1 MSSIVRDLITKP
13 VNDSLKW
20 FQNIQ
25 QWEIYYESIPLSTCL
40 QDQLIQ
46 FSSNVQVIGTAPWYN
61 QQWSI
66 LLAGLIF
73 YQIWIGPGNNGKLT
87 NKFLNNC
94 QNLNSLDEGTILK
107 WIWQVLDLMLDL
119 NLEFFAKE
127 DRCEQDFWELNN
139 GSKIFSICHTLIS
152 LHRILYQIQKN

>member
-1 MSSIVRDLITKP
+1 MTMSSIVRDLITKP

-66 LLAGLIF
+66 LLAGRAAIVTQL
-73 YQIWIGPGNNGKLT
+73 GDDKGEETKSLVRETENKLVDCST
-87 NKFLNNC
+87 RQRVTL
-94 QNLNSLDEGTILK
+94 S
-107 WIWQVLDLMLDL
+107 
-119 NLEFFAKE
+119 
-127 DRCEQDFWELNN
+127 DR
-139 GSKIFSICHTLIS
+139 KV
-152 LHRILYQIQKN
+152 